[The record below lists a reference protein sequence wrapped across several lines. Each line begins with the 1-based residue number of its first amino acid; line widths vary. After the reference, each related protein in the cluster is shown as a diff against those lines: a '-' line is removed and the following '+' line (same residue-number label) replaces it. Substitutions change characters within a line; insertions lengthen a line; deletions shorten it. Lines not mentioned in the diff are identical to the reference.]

1 MLTLADKAA
10 LALRL
15 VREAKV
21 IAFDTETSGLDWRT
35 CTPVGWV
42 VSGEGHSVYVP
53 TRHTGGG
60 NLSDPAGDKPS
71 TGLAPAPPTRF
82 EKELAKAF
90 ADRARLGLL
99 TVGHHLK
106 FDMHFAANV
115 GVLLGGPLEDTSID
129 ESLLDEHA
137 GHYSLGACAV
147 RHGVTAKKGEELYQH
162 LANKFGGPANRDQMK
177 NFHRLAGNDPKGVE
191 YAEGDGVTT
200 LELRAAQIARRDL
213 AWPMLKTV
221 WQLEA
226 DLIRT
231 VWRIE
236 RRGFKI
242 DLEKANETKSALLKQ
257 IEEGK
262 SHLPPGFNTR
272 SSTDLKALCEAAGRT
287 DWPMTA
293 PSKRFPKGQPSFVAK
308 WMNTFPEGARVI
320 EIKESENLINSFID
334 PLVTR
339 HALGGRVHPTLHQVA
354 QDDYGTIAGRFSC
367 SDPNLQ
373 QVPKHNEK
381 LGRLFR
387 VLFIPDE
394 GYVLTEADY
403 SQCEPRLFAHYSEEP
418 VLVEGYNS
426 TPPRDM
432 HRVVA
437 EMLHVDRNTVAKRM
451 NMGLLT
457 GMQLKTFSEH
467 MGTSIEEI
475 RPHFDA
481 WMRLLPGIPEFQQT
495 AKNLMK
501 RRGYVQTLLG
511 RVCRLDNPQ
520 FAYKA
525 TSRVIQGGNAD
536 IVKYKLLQADR
547 FLESEGDQVQLL
559 MTIHDSYVWQEPDN
573 PEGKR
578 IAGEM
583 VRMMRD
589 VQSDPFNLL
598 VPFKLDVGSGRNW
611 SEATYDSEK

>member
-1 MLTLADKAA
+1 MLTLGEKAT

-15 VREAKV
+15 AREGKV
-21 IAFDTETSGLDWRT
+21 LAFDTETSGLDWRT
-35 CTPVGWV
+35 CSPVGWV
-42 VSGEGHSVYVP
+42 LSAEGQSVYVP

-60 NLSDPAGDKPS
+60 NLVDPLGGVPS
-71 TGLAPAPPTRF
+71 TGLDPKPPTAF
-82 EKELAKAF
+82 ERELAAAL

-106 FDMHFAANV
+106 FDLHFAANV
-115 GVLLGGPLEDTSID
+115 GIELGGRLEDTSIN
-129 ESLLDEHA
+129 ESLLDEFA
-137 GHYSLGACAV
+137 GSYSLAACAA
-147 RHGVTAKKGEELYQH
+147 RHGVTAKLGADLYTY
-162 LANKFGGPANRDQMK
+162 LADKFGGAKTKDQMR
-177 NFHRLAGNDPKGVE
+177 NFHRLSGTDPLGVE
-191 YAEGDGVTT
+191 YAEGDGIST
-200 LELRAAQIARRDL
+200 LELWHAQIQRRDT
-213 AWPMLKTV
+213 AWPMLATV

-231 VWRIE
+231 VWRME

-242 DLEKANETKSALLKQ
+242 DLNRAHEITAGLRAE
-257 IEEGK
+257 IEENRA
-262 SHLPPGFNTR
+262 SLPKGFNTR
-272 SSTDLKALCEAAGRT
+272 SSTDCRRLCEAAGQT
-287 DWPMTA
+287 NWPMTA
-293 PSKRFPKGQPSFVAK
+293 PSKRFPQGQPSFTARF
-308 WMNTFPEGARVI
+308 MNSFTEGARVI
-320 EIKESENLINSFID
+320 SIREAENLINSFAG
-334 PLVTR
+334 PLVER
-339 HALGGRVHPTLHQVA
+339 HALGGRVHATLHQVA
-354 QDDYGTIAGRFSC
+354 LDDYGTIAGRFSC

-381 LGRLFR
+381 MGRLIRSAF
-387 VLFIPDE
+387 VPDE
-394 GYVLTEADY
+394 GYLLTEADY

-418 VLVEGYNS
+418 VLVDGYNAN
-426 TPPRDM
+426 PPRDM

-437 EMLHVDRNTVAKRM
+437 EMLNVDRNTVAKRM

-457 GMQLKTFSEH
+457 GMQLQTFSEH
-467 MGTSIEEI
+467 MGWTLAET

-481 WMRLLPGIPEFQQT
+481 WMKSLPGIPEFQKA
-495 AKNLMK
+495 AKTLMK
-501 RRGYVQTLLG
+501 GRGYVQTLLK

-536 IVKYKLLQADR
+536 IVKYKLLEADR

-578 IAGEM
+578 IATEM
-583 VRMMRD
+583 VRMLRD
-589 VQSDPFNLL
+589 VQGEPFNLL

-611 SEATYDSEK
+611 AEATYDAK